1 MFSFEAKVGQ
11 PEKKTVFLGHFRV
24 IIFAMHVKMYVIFVL
39 TCCKDK
45 MSHTFFKSWTS
56 CQR

>member
-45 MSHTFFKSWTS
+45 MSHTFFKS
-56 CQR
+56 